1 MAVEGYQVFTHCM
14 DTNTKGDPTMEKEKL
29 KTCAVINDLS
39 GFGRC
44 ALNVTI
50 PVMSAIGVR
59 VLSVPTA
66 VLSNHTGFSE
76 YYFSDLTGGMREYF
90 DAWEKL
96 GLSYDG
102 IYSGFLGSEE
112 QADIISGFI
121 EKNRKENTYLFVDPA
136 MGDDGKL
143 YPTCTD
149 GLVRKMRGLC
159 ATADIITPNLTEA
172 CFLAECD
179 YGEMKSASLEKISDL
194 ALHLTQ
200 CGAARVIITG
210 VYRGDKVLNVVC
222 DSVRGEIFTTSSKCV
237 AGQFCGTGDLFA
249 SILFGE
255 SLKGKTLRTAVK
267 KASDTVARAA
277 KFSEALGVSK
287 VDGIAFEPFLKRL

>member
-1 MAVEGYQVFTHCM
+1 MG
-14 DTNTKGDPTMEKEKL
+14 KENL
-29 KTCAVINDLS
+29 KACAVINDLS

-59 VLSVPTA
+59 VLAVPTA
-66 VLSNHTGFSE
+66 VLSNHTGFDE

-96 GLSYDG
+96 SLTYDG

-112 QADIISGFI
+112 QADIISEFI
-121 EKNRKENTYLFVDPA
+121 KKNRNERTRLFVDPA

-149 GLVRKMRGLC
+149 GLVRKMRELIRE
-159 ATADIITPNLTEA
+159 ADIITPNLTEA

-179 YGEMKSASLEKISDL
+179 YEEMKEASIEKIEDL
-194 ALHLTQ
+194 ALKLTQ
-200 CGAARVIITG
+200 LGAARVIITG

-222 DSVRGEIFTTSSKCV
+222 DSIRGEIFETSSKCV
-237 AGQFCGTGDLFA
+237 AGEYCGTGDLFA

-255 SLKGKTLRTAVK
+255 SLKGKTLRRAVK
-267 KASDTVARAA
+267 EASAVVCRAA
-277 KFSEALGVSK
+277 KYSEKLGVSK
-287 VDGIAFEPFLKRL
+287 VDGIAFEPFLKNL

>member
-1 MAVEGYQVFTHCM
+1 MR
-14 DTNTKGDPTMEKEKL
+14 NKNL

-59 VLSVPTA
+59 VLAVPTA

-90 DAWEKL
+90 GAWEKL
-96 GLSYDG
+96 GLTYDG

-112 QADIISGFI
+112 QADIIAEFI
-121 EKNRKENTYLFVDPA
+121 KKNRTENTYLFVDPA

-172 CFLAECD
+172 CFLAGAD
-179 YGEMKSASLEKISDL
+179 YEEMKSADVEKVSDL

-200 CGAARVIITG
+200 LGAARVIITG
-210 VYRGDKVLNVVC
+210 VYQGDKVSNVVC

-237 AGQFCGTGDLFA
+237 AGEFCGTGDLFA

-255 SLKGKTLRTAVK
+255 SLKGKSLRCAVRA
-267 KASDTVARAA
+267 ASNVVSRAA
-277 KFSEALGVSK
+277 KFSDELGVSK
-287 VDGIAFEPFLKRL
+287 TDGIAFEPFLKSL

>member
-1 MAVEGYQVFTHCM
+1 MKNKT
-14 DTNTKGDPTMEKEKL
+14 L
-29 KTCAVINDLS
+29 RTCAVINDLS

-59 VLSVPTA
+59 VLAVPTA
-66 VLSNHTGFSE
+66 VLSNHTGFDE

-90 DAWEKL
+90 AAWEKL
-96 GLSYDG
+96 GLTYDG
-102 IYSGFLGSEE
+102 IYSGFLGSEA
-112 QADIISGFI
+112 QADIISEFI
-121 EKNRKENTYLFVDPA
+121 KKNRKENTFLFVDPA

-149 GLVRKMRGLC
+149 GLVQKMRGLC

-172 CFLAECD
+172 CFLAGYD
-179 YGEMKSASLEKISDL
+179 YEEMKSADVGKVSNL
-194 ALHLTQ
+194 ALHLSQ
-200 CGAARVIITG
+200 LGAARVVITG
-210 VYRGDKVLNVVC
+210 VYQGEKVLNVVC
-222 DSVRGEIFTTSSKCV
+222 DSVNGEIFTTSSKCV

-255 SLKGKTLRTAVK
+255 SLKGKSLRSAVRA
-267 KASDTVARAA
+267 ASNVVYRAA
-277 KFSEALGVSK
+277 KFSEELGVSK
-287 VDGIAFEPFLKRL
+287 TDGIAFEPFLKSL

>member
-1 MAVEGYQVFTHCM
+1 MK
-14 DTNTKGDPTMEKEKL
+14 TKTL

-59 VLSVPTA
+59 VLAVPTA

-90 DAWEKL
+90 GAWEKL
-96 GLSYDG
+96 SLSYDG

-112 QADIISGFI
+112 QADIIAEFI
-121 EKNRKENTYLFVDPA
+121 KKNRGENTHLFVDPA

-149 GLVRKMRGLC
+149 GLMRKMRELIRE
-159 ATADIITPNLTEA
+159 ADIITPNLTEA
-172 CFLAECD
+172 CFLAGCD
-179 YGEMKSASLEKISDL
+179 YEEMKSASIEKISNL

-200 CGAARVIITG
+200 LGATRVVITG
-210 VYRGDKVLNVVC
+210 VYKGDKVLNVVC
-222 DSVRGEIFTTSSKCV
+222 DGVRDEIFTTSSKCV
-237 AGQFCGTGDLFA
+237 AGEFCGTGDLFA

-255 SLKGKTLRTAVK
+255 SLKGKSLRSAVRS
-267 KASDTVARAA
+267 ASGIVARAA

-287 VDGIAFEPFLKRL
+287 TDGIAFEPFLKRL